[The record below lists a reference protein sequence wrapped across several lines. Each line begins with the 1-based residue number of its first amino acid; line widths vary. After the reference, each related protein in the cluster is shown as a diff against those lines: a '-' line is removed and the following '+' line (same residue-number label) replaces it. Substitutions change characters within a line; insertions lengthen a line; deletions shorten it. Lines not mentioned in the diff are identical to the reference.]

1 MRYFIVFDGVFLDH
15 IHNKR
20 SDGKKILFCSFGGLN
35 IKFLTMPKKMK
46 IFYKTF
52 LCHSGTICAKGSEN
66 A

>member
-1 MRYFIVFDGVFLDH
+1 MRYFIVFDGAFLDH

-52 LCHSGTICAKGSEN
+52 
-66 A
+66 